1 MLTVT
6 IKAVELLR
14 ATNNVELNIDTS
26 FSNYRSAVYGVMLA
40 LTLTLLISLSSA
52 LGQEGSTGHPNS
64 KDIGV
69 PGATV
74 DDATLKETARA
85 YVKVRE
91 IVDTG
96 QQAIDGTNDNAE
108 KKHIAEQVESR
119 KLAAVKSE
127 GLQPQ
132 QYNQVLYLVKADK
145 RLQQKFLSYANQVK
159 NGAE

>member
-1 MLTVT
+1 M
-6 IKAVELLR
+6 
-14 ATNNVELNIDTS
+14 S
-26 FSNYRSAVYGVMLA
+26 FSNYPSIVYAVVLA
-40 LTLTLLISLSSA
+40 LTLTLLMSSGSA
-52 LGQEGSTGHPNS
+52 LGQEGSAGQPNS
-64 KDIGV
+64 KDIGA

-74 DDATLKETARA
+74 DDTTLKQTAKA

-91 IVDTG
+91 IVQTG

-108 KKHIAEQVESR
+108 KEHIAEQVESR

-132 QYNQVLYLVKADK
+132 QYNQVLYQVKGDK
-145 RLQQKFLSYANQVK
+145 RLQQKFLSYANQAR

>member
-1 MLTVT
+1 MPQN
-6 IKAVELLR
+6 E
-14 ATNNVELNIDTS
+14 NVETIIDMS
-26 FSNYRSAVYGVMLA
+26 FSSYRSAVYAVMFA
-40 LTLTLLISLSSA
+40 LTLTFLISSNAAFGQESSA
-52 LGQEGSTGHPNS
+52 SHPNS
-64 KDIGV
+64 RDVGV

-74 DDATLKETARA
+74 DDTTLKQTAKA

-91 IVDTG
+91 IVQTG
-96 QQAIDGTNDNAE
+96 QQAIDSTSDDTE

-132 QYNQVLYLVKADK
+132 QYNQVLQLVQADK

-159 NGAE
+159 SGAE

>member
-1 MLTVT
+1 
-6 IKAVELLR
+6 VEKKLR
-14 ATNNVELNIDTS
+14 AGEQKCGADYRMS
-26 FSNYRSAVYGVMLA
+26 FSNYPSAVYAATLA

-52 LGQEGSTGHPNS
+52 LGQAGIAGHPDS

-74 DDATLKETARA
+74 DDTTLKETAKA
-85 YVKVRE
+85 FVKIRE
-91 IVDTG
+91 IVETG

-108 KKHIAEQVESR
+108 KEHIAEQLESR

-145 RLQQKFLSYANQVK
+145 HLQQKFLSYANQVK